1 MEENIDL
8 IVVQNPVTAGLE
20 HQKELLDGLQ
30 NIDSSLAK
38 NEEELKQKL
47 NSLENAHVDIDVKR
61 QWLVGVDIDS
71 INKSLNNVYDNLREY
86 VRTCGSAIRTT
97 NENLSHT
104 LGLIRILAMIE
115 KDLYEQVDNETIQS
129 NVLKD
134 LIRDWCEKNN
144 IREEEVNSLL
154 ESSFQRAYTLR
165 DRINNIR
172 SEIFKKF
179 EYYDSEILE
188 LESNIESLK
197 SFVSSEKTK
206 TLKEL
211 SELYSSKES
220 KLIKLSSEKT
230 NELLRLHKENL
241 QTIDKLKM
249 SIESQK
255 KAFDEKV
262 KDSMECHNKALQEA
276 LLKMSS
282 ESQKKIE
289 QFNVLCESIQK
300 EQKLYKENI
309 EKNKEIFSSQTEALL
324 SSLKV
329 QLDFALKEVHNASD
343 ESQKQIVTLHRQ
355 IVSENEDTHS
365 KIKEMVDLFERE
377 LKSQLEVQKQEY
389 DAMLNSQK
397 TLFSETLEKA
407 HTQAKQLVFYGT
419 IAGVL
424 MASALF
430 YAITVMF

>member
-1 MEENIDL
+1 MEENIGL
-8 IVVQNPVTAGLE
+8 IVVQNPVTTGLE

-47 NSLENAHVDIDVKR
+47 NSLENASVDIDVKR
-61 QWLVGVDIDS
+61 QWFGAVDIDS

-86 VRTCGSAIRTT
+86 VRSCGSAIRTT

-104 LGLIRILAMIE
+104 LGLIRILASIE
-115 KDLYEQVDNETIQS
+115 KDLYEQIDNETIQG

-144 IREEEVNSLL
+144 IRDEEVNSLL

-172 SEIFKKF
+172 SEFFKKL
-179 EYYDSEILE
+179 EHYESELSE
-188 LESNIESLK
+188 LESSVESLK

-211 SELYSSKES
+211 SNLYSSKQSE
-220 KLIKLSSEKT
+220 LINLSSKKI
-230 NELLRLHKENL
+230 NELLRLHEKNLKTINKYSEGIEDKYKEFIKDLYNKKEDVVQL
-241 QTIDKLKM
+241 SEEFKEYLNKNISVLNDK
-249 SIESQK
+249 Q
-255 KAFDEKV
+255 
-262 KDSMECHNKALQEA
+262 NEA
-276 LLKMSS
+276 IKEISS
-282 ESQKKIE
+282 ESQKKID
-289 QFNVLCESIQK
+289 QFNFLCESIQEK
-300 EQKLYKENI
+300 QKSYKEDI
-309 EKNKEIFSSQTEALL
+309 ENN
-324 SSLKV
+324 
-329 QLDFALKEVHNASD
+329 H
-343 ESQKQIVTLHRQ
+343 KQI
-355 IVSENEDTHS
+355 ISENEGAHS
-365 KIKEMVDLFERE
+365 KIKEKIDLFEE
-377 LKSQLEVQKQEY
+377 KLKLQLEAQKKEY
-389 DAMLNSQK
+389 DAMLISQK

>member
-1 MEENIDL
+1 MENTGL
-8 IVVQNPVTAGLE
+8 IVAQNSVTAVLE
-20 HQKELLDGLQ
+20 HQKALWNGVQ
-30 NIDSSLAK
+30 NIDSSIVK
-38 NEEELKQKL
+38 NEKELKQKL
-47 NSLENAHVDIDVKR
+47 ESLEKAQANIEVTRH
-61 QWLVGVDIDS
+61 WYGPVDIDS
-71 INKSLNNVYDNLREY
+71 VCNSLVNVYDDLRKY
-86 VRTCGSAIRTT
+86 IQTCGSAIRTT

-134 LIRDWCEKNN
+134 LIRDWCKKNN

-211 SELYSSKES
+211 SNLYSSKQSE
-220 KLIKLSSEKT
+220 LINLSSKKI
-230 NELLRLHKENL
+230 NELLRLHEKNLKTINKYSKGIEDKYNEFIKDLYNKKEDVVQLSEEFKEYLNKNINVL
-241 QTIDKLKM
+241 N
-249 SIESQK
+249 
-255 KAFDEKV
+255 EKQ
-262 KDSMECHNKALQEA
+262 NEA
-276 LLKMSS
+276 IKEISS
-282 ESQKKIE
+282 ESQKKID
-289 QFNVLCESIQK
+289 QFNFLCESILEKQK
-300 EQKLYKENI
+300 SYKEDI
-309 EKNKEIFSSQTEALL
+309 ENN
-324 SSLKV
+324 
-329 QLDFALKEVHNASD
+329 H
-343 ESQKQIVTLHRQ
+343 KQI
-355 IVSENEDTHS
+355 ISENEGAHS
-365 KIKEMVDLFERE
+365 KIKEKIDLFEE
-377 LKSQLEVQKQEY
+377 KLKLQLEAQKKEY
-389 DAMLNSQK
+389 DAMLISQK